1 MSATQGRGLAS
12 LRTAGTARR
21 EAADRQAL
29 LRTPLS
35 QDGPPTAVFDF
46 DKTLTVRDTFLPW
59 LTLLRGRRR
68 TLAAGLGAL
77 RAGLSGVSRGGSS
90 REATK
95 AGMARRLLAGIPVSD
110 AQAAARRLVPHLT
123 WSDPVCRRLGEHLA
137 AGHAVL
143 VATGSFR
150 LPVAEMVAA
159 RFGPNAPIQVIGT
172 DLDEDAGHLTGQLA
186 SANCIGEAKAA
197 RVREWLAQS
206 GRPGGW
212 GYGNTPWD
220 LPMLALM
227 QHGVVV

>member
-1 MSATQGRGLAS
+1 MSTAQGRGLAT

-21 EAADRQAL
+21 EAADVQAL
-29 LRTPLS
+29 LRAPLTR
-35 QDGPPTAVFDF
+35 DGPPTAVFDF

-59 LTLLRGRRR
+59 LTMLRGRRR
-68 TLAAGLGAL
+68 TLAAGLGTL
-77 RAGLSGVSRGGSS
+77 RAGLPSASRGGSS
-90 REATK
+90 REAAK
-95 AGMARRLLAGIPVSD
+95 AGMARRLLTGVAVPD
-110 AQAAARRLVPHLT
+110 AQAAARRLLPHLT
-123 WSDPVCRRLGEHLA
+123 WSGPVCRRLGDHLA

-159 RFGPNAPIQVIGT
+159 HFGPGAPIQVIGT
-172 DLDEDAGHLTGQLA
+172 DLEEAAGRLTGQLA

-197 RVREWLAQS
+197 RVRDWLAQS
-206 GRPGGW
+206 GHPGGW